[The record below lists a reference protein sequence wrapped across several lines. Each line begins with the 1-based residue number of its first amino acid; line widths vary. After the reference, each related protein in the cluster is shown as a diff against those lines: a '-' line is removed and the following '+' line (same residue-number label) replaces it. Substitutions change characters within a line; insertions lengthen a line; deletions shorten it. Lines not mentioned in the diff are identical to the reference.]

1 MHSVPH
7 RTAVPPQRFTAKE
20 AIAWICLV
28 LPDSFIG
35 AQPAFLSKV
44 QESTPPRSEAV
55 VGEGGWRLGCWIRKQ
70 ENLIYEYDCRR
81 APAPLCAV

>member
-44 QESTPPRSEAV
+44 PESTH
-55 VGEGGWRLGCWIRKQ
+55 LGVRWWWGKAAG
-70 ENLIYEYDCRR
+70 DWV
-81 APAPLCAV
+81 AG

>member
-1 MHSVPH
+1 M
-7 RTAVPPQRFTAKE
+7 PPQRFTAKE

-44 QESTPPRSEAV
+44 PESTH
-55 VGEGGWRLGCWIRKQ
+55 LGVRWWWGKAAG
-70 ENLIYEYDCRR
+70 DWV
-81 APAPLCAV
+81 AG